1 MKGIVMGVLGM
12 MVLVLMGGCATGPY
26 TPMYSGGVVSKGTL
40 DRGDKLIYF
49 EQADRI
55 PKDVMLESWKHQ
67 PVAPVVGFANLK
79 AGTNSVGLTPE
90 ELAAIVAEVLK
101 MIPVVTGGYQNE
113 RMNEALLSR
122 RMLFRGYQDAELKD
136 INEIVKSLGWSIE
149 YMTPQNKTVP
159 PPVAK

>member
-1 MKGIVMGVLGM
+1 
-12 MVLVLMGGCATGPY
+12 
-26 TPMYSGGVVSKGTL
+26 
-40 DRGDKLIYF
+40 
-49 EQADRI
+49 
-55 PKDVMLESWKHQ
+55 
-67 PVAPVVGFANLK
+67 
-79 AGTNSVGLTPE
+79 
-90 ELAAIVAEVLK
+90 

>member
-1 MKGIVMGVLGM
+1 MKGIVMGVLGI
-12 MVLVLMGGCATGPY
+12 MVLVGGGCAIGPY
-26 TPMYSGGVVSKGTL
+26 TPMKSKNL
-40 DRGDKLIYF
+40 DGAKLIYF

-55 PKDVMLESWKHQ
+55 PKDVMLSAWNHQ
-67 PVAPVVGFANLK
+67 PVVPPVVVGNFK
-79 AGTNSVGLTPE
+79 VSTNSVGLTPE
-90 ELAAIVAEVLK
+90 EIAALIQAILAQ
-101 MIPVVTGGYQNE
+101 IPSITAGYQNE
-113 RMNEALLSR
+113 RTNEALLSR